1 VSFGSQSVGMCL
13 QGFEL
18 QDVTNAALK
27 ESLGLQPNQTGCLVT
42 RVAPWS
48 NAVSQ
53 LRIGDV
59 VMSIDGK
66 PWAKGFVPR
75 FF

>member
-13 QGFEL
+13 QGFKL

-53 LRIGDV
+53 LHPQDV
-59 VMSIDGK
+59 VLEIDGE
-66 PWAKGFVPR
+66 PRSKGFVPR
-75 FF
+75 LF